1 MLINNITVKVEAVV
15 IKYNIEDQK
24 DIMNYINSVQ
34 PGYVVERSGNLY
46 VYTLRDD
53 SCTESYKP
61 GDNIVF
67 MNGEYWNYSDEELAE
82 IKV

>member
-1 MLINNITVKVEAVV
+1 MLINDITVKVEAVV

-24 DIMNYINSVQ
+24 DIMNYINGVQ
-34 PGYVVERSGNLY
+34 PGYVVECSGNLY
-46 VYTLRDD
+46 VTSRHD

-61 GDNIVF
+61 GDNIVI

>member
-1 MLINNITVKVEAVV
+1 MLINDITVKVEAVV

-24 DIMNYINSVQ
+24 DIMNYINGVQ

-46 VYTLRDD
+46 VYTSRYY
-53 SCTESYKP
+53 SYTKSYKP
-61 GDNIVF
+61 GDNIVI